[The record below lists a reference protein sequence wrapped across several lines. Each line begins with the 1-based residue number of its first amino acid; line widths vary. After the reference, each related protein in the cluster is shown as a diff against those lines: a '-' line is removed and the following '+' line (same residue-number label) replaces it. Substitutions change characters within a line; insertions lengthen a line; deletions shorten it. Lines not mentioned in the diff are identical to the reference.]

1 MNTMP
6 VIKEAIV
13 VLSIAVVLSI
23 GYAATFDR
31 GLFSSKNGT
40 SQISTDAKG
49 PVPSPVMI
57 SLADVQ
63 HFIQDGHA
71 MLIDARLSEEF
82 ANGHI
87 DHALNIPLGEF
98 ALRSQQLEATRRDTI
113 LITYCGGNGCN
124 ASLELAAKLAELGF
138 RNIKVFYGGW
148 QEWTA
153 GTNRTGE

>member
-1 MNTMP
+1 MKTMP

-31 GLFSSKNGT
+31 GLFSSKNVTSKIGT
-40 SQISTDAKG
+40 DKKELVS
-49 PVPSPVMI
+49 SPVMI
-57 SLADVQ
+57 SLADMQRFV
-63 HFIQDGHA
+63 QDGNA

-82 ANGHI
+82 AEGHI
-87 DHALNIPLGEF
+87 DHAVNIPLGEF
-98 ALRSQQLEATRRDTI
+98 ALRSHQLETTWKGTI

-124 ASLELAAKLAELGF
+124 ASLELAAKLAALGF

-153 GTNRTGE
+153 GKDRKGE